1 MSAYPLTLLHDGACP
16 ICRADIAVLSARNH
30 RGLLR
35 FVDISVPGFGPAPYG
50 RTQAELDARIHARR
64 ADGQMIE
71 GVEVFRL
78 AYRAVGLRP
87 IAAALGWQPLRPIVD
102 LGYRLFARHRHGL
115 GRALGWAFDAMAA
128 RAAARRS
135 QACHG
140 VCKRP
145 TTNDRADA
153 EEMS

>member
-35 FVDISVPGFGPAPYG
+35 FVDISAPDFDPAPYG
-50 RTQAELDARIHARR
+50 RTLEELNARIHARR
-64 ADGQMIE
+64 ADGRMVE

-87 IAAALGWQPLRPIVD
+87 VAAVLGWRPLHPVLDR
-102 LGYRLFARHRHGL
+102 GYRLFARHRHGL
-115 GRALGWAFDAMAA
+115 GRALGWAFEAVAARAAA

-140 VCKRP
+140 VCTRP
-145 TTNDRADA
+145 AAND
-153 EEMS
+153 